1 MIVDVTTYY
10 PLKKGHDGRLISG
23 KNGEAFEKGESY
35 SFSQL
40 AEAGSTIPFCHP
52 EKMHKTHASLQRG
65 GRIMHLHEHQ
75 WTLLVV
81 EQIESRWDET
91 RKMELLDNT
100 EDGYCIV
107 NYSCSEFEY
116 VTQEFFY
123 KFRREDEISTMSFN
137 DVDGK
142 IKADQMRP
150 LVSPRGSFPAVWFGN
165 QWEKTSDIPSPLC
178 DKTKKAL
185 SSLVEK
191 IKESSAFITAS
202 KIRNNLILCIKVLI
216 SFRSHTIASSLVGR
230 HYRQRS

>member
-1 MIVDVTTYY
+1 MIVDLTTYC
-10 PLKKGHDGRLISG
+10 PLKKGPDGSLISG
-23 KNGEAFEKGESY
+23 KNGEGFEKGESY

-52 EKMHKTHASLQRG
+52 KKMHKTFITLQKG
-65 GRIMHLHEHQ
+65 ARIMHLHEHQ

-81 EQIESRWDET
+81 EQIESRWNET
-91 RKMELLDNT
+91 RKMELHDNT

-123 KFRREDEISTMSFN
+123 KFRRGDEISTISFK
-137 DVDGK
+137 DVDVK

-150 LVSPRGSFPAVWFGN
+150 LVSPRGSCPAVWLDN
-165 QWEKTSDIPSPLC
+165 QWEKTSDIPCPLR
-178 DKTKKAL
+178 DKTKEAL

-202 KIRNNLILCIKVLI
+202 KTRNE
-216 SFRSHTIASSLVGR
+216 
-230 HYRQRS
+230 